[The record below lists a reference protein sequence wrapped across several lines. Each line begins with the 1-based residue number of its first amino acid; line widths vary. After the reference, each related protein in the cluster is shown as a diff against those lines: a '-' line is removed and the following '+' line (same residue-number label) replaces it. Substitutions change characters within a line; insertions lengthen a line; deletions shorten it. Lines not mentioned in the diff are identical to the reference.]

1 MRNEGRLKGCLE
13 METVFFVPYL
23 SSLRV
28 INEHHFMLRKIIAN
42 SEAKVELFKKFHLA
56 VNQTD
61 YVEHQKN
68 MSQSCTWG
76 TNLEI
81 IVTATI
87 FKMDV
92 YVVSDTYRPGKATW
106 LKYSPDR
113 AAMLEIEKYSSILN
127 LIKKFPMITTRRW
140 LEIAHIC
147 RCHFDSVKT
156 NTVNSIKSA
165 STRWHD

>member
-1 MRNEGRLKGCLE
+1 
-13 METVFFVPYL
+13 METVF
-23 SSLRV
+23 
-28 INEHHFMLRKIIAN
+28 
-42 SEAKVELFKKFHLA
+42 ELFKKFHLA

-127 LIKKFPMITTRRW
+127 FIKKFPTTRW
-140 LEIAHIC
+140 LEISHIC

-156 NTVNSIKSA
+156 NTVTPLNPPVLDGMIREEHMDYLVKLLYDINFSYPFMLERIFFIPLNK
-165 STRWHD
+165 